1 MYGVYAIDNKGLILF
16 PKLIFYGS
24 HIVYFSQCMYSP
36 EYLTTLSID
45 SQRMEAAGES
55 SAALGWWQLNNQAN
69 RRLRR
74 PAQMQPGV
82 QDRLR
87 GVEARRQQLQPG
99 GLIPGHRQSVVHQ
112 QRGVAV
118 CVIPAKVQSATKI
131 SSIPLALLLS
141 IFISPFPFAISFP
154 FSIFHFHFLFFPIS
168 LFFIV
173 IFFCWT
179 GVHQIFNMPHLL
191 FGASDTPPPHRIPR
205 LLGGLL
211 RTKNSQ
217 HADACKYL

>member
-1 MYGVYAIDNKGLILF
+1 
-16 PKLIFYGS
+16 
-24 HIVYFSQCMYSP
+24 MYSP
-36 EYLTTLSID
+36 EYLTALPID

-99 GLIPGHRQSVVHQ
+99 GLIPGHGQSVVHQ

-131 SSIPLALLLS
+131 PSIPLALLLS
-141 IFISPFPFAISFP
+141 IFLFPFPFAISFQ
-154 FSIFHFHFLFFPIS
+154 FSIFT
-168 LFFIV
+168 FFIFPHFTFLLR
-173 IFFCWT
+173 FFVGPECIKYLICRT
-179 GVHQIFNMPHLL
+179 YCLERVTL
-191 FGASDTPPPHRIPR
+191 FPRMAFPIPR
-205 LLGGLL
+205 LLGGL
-211 RTKNSQ
+211 
-217 HADACKYL
+217 

>member
-1 MYGVYAIDNKGLILF
+1 
-16 PKLIFYGS
+16 
-24 HIVYFSQCMYSP
+24 MYSP
-36 EYLTTLSID
+36 EYLTALPID

-99 GLIPGHRQSVVHQ
+99 GLIPGHGQSVVHQ

-131 SSIPLALLLS
+131 PSIPLALLLS
-141 IFISPFPFAISFP
+141 IFLFPFPFAISFQ
-154 FSIFHFHFLFFPIS
+154 FSIFT
-168 LFFIV
+168 FFIFPHFTFF
-173 IFFCWT
+173 IEIFCWT

-191 FGASDTPPPHRIPR
+191 FGASDTLPPNGIPHSPAFGRT
-205 LLGGLL
+205 L